1 MGKQDRLDGSETTFT
16 DTDPEKAPVGRHEQ
30 TLKSAGNAMAGE
42 EKERL
47 VEAIR
52 DWLRE

>member
-30 TLKSAGNAMAGE
+30 TLKSAGQHYG
-42 EKERL
+42 R
-47 VEAIR
+47 R
-52 DWLRE
+52 REGKVG

>member
-1 MGKQDRLDGSETTFT
+1 MGKQDRPDGSETDFT
-16 DTDPEKAPVGRHEQ
+16 DTDPEKSPERRHEQ
-30 TLKSAGNAMAGE
+30 TLKFARSAMARE
-42 EKERL
+42 DKESL